1 MAHKP
6 IKRHVSLQPVSRE
19 HHFGLLLCWKIR
31 TGFNLGVNPKR
42 IKKYCDWFYE
52 THLVPHF
59 EFEEQNI
66 FPILSEDAQ
75 MINKAL
81 LEHRELHQLFNT
93 TENLTDT
100 LATLEEKLEQHI
112 RFEER
117 VLFNKIQEIASPNQ
131 LTAVEAAH
139 NTEMFE
145 ENRSDE
151 FWKK

>member
-1 MAHKP
+1 M
-6 IKRHVSLQPVSRE
+6 
-19 HHFGLLLCWKIR
+19 
-31 TGFNLGVNPKR
+31 
-42 IKKYCDWFYE
+42 
-52 THLVPHF
+52 PHF
-59 EFEEQNI
+59 EFEEQYI

-75 MINKAL
+75 LINRAL

-100 LATLEEKLEQHI
+100 LTTLEEKLEQHI

-117 VLFNKIQEIASPNQ
+117 ILFNKIQEIASPSQ
-131 LTAVEAAH
+131 LAAVEAAH
-139 NTEMFE
+139 NAEVFE